1 MRFLLLSDSR
11 PEQAVP
17 SNVRLLAS
25 NSGIYHPD
33 LVCAADVVVGKLG
46 YSTLAESVAAGV
58 PYLYVGRA
66 AFPET
71 EVLAAY
77 ADAAVPTA
85 RMTEAELRAGSWVR
99 HLPNL
104 VAAGRAKPHM
114 ADGAEQVVDEVCAL
128 MPD

>member
-11 PEQAVP
+11 AQQSVP
-17 SNVRLLAS
+17 SNVRVLAS
-25 NSGIYHPD
+25 SSGIYHPD

-46 YSTLAESVAAGV
+46 YSTLAEAVSAGS
-58 PYLYVGRA
+58 PYLYVERP

-85 RMTEAELRAGSWVR
+85 RMTESEFRSGSWVR
-99 HLPNL
+99 HLPTL
-104 VAAGRAKPHM
+104 LAAGRVERRL
-114 ADGAEQVVDEVCAL
+114 ADGAEQVVDEICAL